1 MGAKQPQPIPML
13 CKVLLYTTK
22 RPGFSTG
29 MEEAFQRL
37 RSWHRNAN
45 KNGSCATTQGGG

>member
-29 MEEAFQRL
+29 M
-37 RSWHRNAN
+37 
-45 KNGSCATTQGGG
+45 GGGVPTPAFVAHECK